1 AVVNDR
7 RVVVNPK
14 THTVVEVLE

>member
-1 AVVNDR
+1 MNDR